1 MPRKPRKAPLRAPDP
16 LDEYSTWDLRIART
30 IYYAIII
37 GAVITILGIWLM
49 IIFWL
54 IEEGIW
60 DEIAS
65 LGAGVVALIIVGIIV
80 GHLFLLVLFYILFR
94 GGILRLCQRMF
105 KDRVLAKKYEDY
117 ATLRLL
123 VAVALISVYIFL
135 ITFIVVIVPS
145 FLWNWVAQ
153 LWVFVLQFNPGEW
166 VLFIGI
172 LMLVIIGIVYL
183 GFVLWNHAVFA
194 VLKRV
199 KRIEEEYEIEEEI
212 KKEELKEADEDTLQ
226 RIYEKQIGK
235 KAIYR
240 GKETKGYTAWK
251 KQMLS

>member
-1 MPRKPRKAPLRAPDP
+1 MPRKARKAPLRAPDP
-16 LDEYSTWDLRIART
+16 LDEYSTWDLRIAKM

-60 DEIAS
+60 EEIAS
-65 LGAGVVALIIVGIIV
+65 LGPGVVALIIVGIVV
-80 GHLFLLVLFYILFR
+80 GHLFLLVLFYVLFR

-135 ITFIVVIVPS
+135 ITLIVVIIPS

-153 LWVFVLQFNPGEW
+153 LWAYVLQFNPGEW

-172 LMLVIIGIVYL
+172 LMLVIIGMVYL

-212 KKEELKEADEDTLQ
+212 KKEELKKADEDTLQ
-226 RIYEKQIGK
+226 TIYEKQTGK

>member
-1 MPRKPRKAPLRAPDP
+1 MPRRPRKAPLRTPDP
-16 LDEYSTWDLRIART
+16 LDEYSTWDLRIARI
-30 IYYAIII
+30 IYYSIIVA
-37 GAVITILGIWLM
+37 AVITILGIWLM

-65 LGAGVVALIIVGIIV
+65 LGVGVVALIIIGIVV

-94 GGILRLCQRMF
+94 GGILRLCQKMF

-117 ATLRLL
+117 TTLRLL

-135 ITFIVVIVPS
+135 ITLIVVIIPS

-153 LWVFVLQFNPGEW
+153 LWAYVLRFNPGEW

-172 LMLVIIGIVYL
+172 LMLVIIGLVYL

-199 KRIEEEYEIEEEI
+199 KRIEEEIEIEEEI

-226 RIYEKQIGK
+226 TIYKKQTGK

-240 GKETKGYTAWK
+240 GKETKGYTDWK
-251 KQMLS
+251 KKMLS